1 MMLTETPH
9 DFELKPLKETVV
21 NIDYRH
27 AGIGSNSCGAELE
40 DKFKLSEK
48 EILFT
53 FRLIPSNIN
62 NIDPFEE
69 IKKK

>member
-1 MMLTETPH
+1 MLLTP
-9 DFELKPLKETVV
+9 DIIPLKETVV

-27 AGIGSNSCGAELE
+27 AGIGSNSCGPEL
-40 DKFKLSEK
+40 DDRFKLNQS

-62 NIDPFEE
+62 YVDPFEE